1 MGFFLCFADIPVT
14 MPGFS
19 PKPVVIDGRGHL
31 IGRLA
36 STVAKF
42 ILNGNKVVVVRC
54 EGINMS
60 GNFYR
65 NKLKY
70 LKFLRLRCN
79 VKPLRGP
86 FHFRA
91 PGKIFWRTVR
101 GMIPHKSERG
111 KDAMKRL
118 QTFEGV
124 PPPYDKKKRMVVPSA
139 LKVLRLK
146 PGRKFCS
153 LGRLSHDVLEVPG
166 RHRDFGGQEE
176 GQSRRLPQQKRH
188 QGQGCCRRREGSC
201 CTDQP
206 NHRTDCSIWCRLI
219 SSSFFLEKYI
229 TLCE

>member
-1 MGFFLCFADIPVT
+1 M
-14 MPGFS
+14 
-19 PKPVVIDGRGHL
+19 
-31 IGRLA
+31 GRLA
-36 STVAKF
+36 SIVAKF

-79 VKPLRGP
+79 VKPSRGP

-101 GMIPHKSERG
+101 GMVPHKTERG
-111 KDAMKRL
+111 KAALKRL
-118 QTFEGV
+118 QTFEGI

-146 PGRKFCS
+146 QGRKVS
-153 LGRLSHDVLEVPG
+153 LYVLHVVLAPYYSDDNLSWNWL
-166 RHRDFGGQEE
+166 
-176 GQSRRLPQQKRH
+176 
-188 QGQGCCRRREGSC
+188 
-201 CTDQP
+201 
-206 NHRTDCSIWCRLI
+206 N
-219 SSSFFLEKYI
+219 
-229 TLCE
+229 TLLLATE

>member
-1 MGFFLCFADIPVT
+1 MGLFLCRFLRSGSHGDE

-31 IGRLA
+31 MGRLC
-36 STVAKF
+36 SIVAKF

-124 PPPYDKKKRMVVPSA
+124 PPPYDKKKRMVIPAA
-139 LKVLRLK
+139 LKVLRLE

-153 LGRLSHDVLEVPG
+153 LGRLSHDVGRKYQDVVATLEAKRKVKSEAYHKKKLAVEKVKDQVKKDPKVVK
-166 RHRDFGGQEE
+166 
-176 GQSRRLPQQKRH
+176 RLANYQKIIESY
-188 QGQGCCRRREGSC
+188 G
-201 CTDQP
+201 
-206 NHRTDCSIWCRLI
+206 
-219 SSSFFLEKYI
+219 YA
-229 TLCE
+229 

>member
-1 MGFFLCFADIPVT
+1 MGSVVNTSKRSRIQKFSKNQILDTAQCFLTSTT
-14 MPGFS
+14 MPGLS
-19 PKPVVIDGRGHL
+19 PKPVLIDGRGHL
-31 IGRLA
+31 LGRLA
-36 STVAKF
+36 SIVAKF
-42 ILNGNKVVVVRC
+42 ILSGNKVIVVRC

-101 GMIPHKSERG
+101 GMIPHKTERG

-124 PPPYDKKKRMVVPSA
+124 PPPYDKKKRMVVP
-139 LKVLRLK
+139 
-146 PGRKFCS
+146 CI
-153 LGRLSHDVLEVPG
+153 
-166 RHRDFGGQEE
+166 
-176 GQSRRLPQQKRH
+176 
-188 QGQGCCRRREGSC
+188 EGSQVDAWPQILFSW
-201 CTDQP
+201 TIV
-206 NHRTDCSIWCRLI
+206 T
-219 SSSFFLEKYI
+219 
-229 TLCE
+229 

>member
-1 MGFFLCFADIPVT
+1 MGDPFPVEFRRAT

-31 IGRLA
+31 MGRLA
-36 STVAKF
+36 SVVAKN

-54 EGINMS
+54 EGINQS

-65 NKLKY
+65 NKLKV

-79 VKPLRGP
+79 VKPSRGP

-91 PGKIFWRTVR
+91 PSKMFWRTVR
-101 GMIPHKSERG
+101 GMVPHKTERG

-124 PPPYDKKKRMVVPSA
+124 PPPYDRKKRMVIPSA

-153 LGRLSHDVLEVPG
+153 LGRLSHDVGWKYQDVIETLEA
-166 RHRDFGGQEE
+166 
-176 GQSRRLPQQKRH
+176 KRKVTKAKAVA
-188 QGQGCCRRREGSC
+188 EA
-201 CTDQP
+201 
-206 NHRTDCSIWCRLI
+206 
-219 SSSFFLEKYI
+219 EKAVEAKTKPI
-229 TLCE
+229 TAQIEAYGIRV